1 MRVGYFSPLP
11 PERTGI
17 GDYSYE
23 LLEELRSLLDVTAV
37 VSDDVLYSVRAPDG
51 VEVVGASSVR
61 EDAFDCNIYQMGN
74 NPNFHRFIYGRAFE
88 EPGLLVLHDPSLA
101 DFTAEMCGDAQSTIF
116 REEVAYDR
124 PEIGLDDDLPLV
136 DAGNGRID
144 LDRLEVLLSRRI
156 VESNV
161 RTLVH
166 SAAMAREMT
175 RRYQGSDVATIQ
187 LPAQLVPDVPRPVAR
202 QPGEVVFGVFGGI
215 NYYKRILPIVEAF
228 AEVRSRRPL
237 ARMVVAGRSDD
248 RLLEIEIRRIAE
260 RRELGG
266 ALEVKT
272 NLRLE
277 DLEREM
283 SLCDVGISLRW
294 PTAGEMSATLMRTLG
309 AGRPAIVSDVLQFR
323 ELDSRYCWRVTTDF
337 DREHDS
343 LVELMDAAASDPERC
358 RRAGEAARRFV
369 EREAT
374 YRVVAEQYVR
384 HVEHCATRR
393 DATRERRRHLL
404 LATRAVL
411 GVNLFTPG
419 GDGGTA
425 LAARRLG
432 EALRSDGVDVV
443 LVELAPPL
451 GPVAETVGPED
462 AHDGDA
468 VEHPGRGGSPPGGAG
483 EDERAR
489 AHAARVEAAAHAR
502 RDRALVERAELQLDR
517 ADIAVAGRGPH
528 IVDLYVTDDAGAQRA
543 GSLARVRRARG
554 HRVVAVLS
562 PGLVPF
568 TTDHRLLLELSE
580 QVWVPGEHG
589 AEVAAMST
597 TVPVAIVPWPARL
610 PDAAVPDAA
619 VPNAAVPNAA
629 VPDALGDT
637 AGGGEVRACGFFASV
652 DASSGISHANPF
664 AVVDA
669 FRAAFPHAQRGMTAR
684 LVLAFGGVG
693 ARPEAAER
701 LAEEVARVRG
711 TFVADPS
718 PSELRALMAAS
729 DVYVSL
735 HRSEP
740 FGLQIADAM
749 AQGKVVVA
757 TGWSSLD
764 GHTSGRDSCRV
775 GYSVRDVADADAYLD
790 AGTGASPGSG
800 YLWIEPDIEGA
811 ARWMRRLAADPARRE
826 RMGAAARATAVAH
839 LSSRSVGRAGSTA
852 LATLVATSRRAD
864 ETVDL
869 AEARGLVASSAP
881 GDDKRAARS

>member
-1 MRVGYFSPLP
+1 MRVAYFSPLP

-23 LLEELRSLLDVTAV
+23 LLEELRGLLDVTAV

-124 PEIGLDDDLPLV
+124 PEIGPDDDLPLV
-136 DAGNGRID
+136 DAGKGRID
-144 LDRLEVLLSRRI
+144 LDRLEVLLARRI
-156 VESNV
+156 IESNV

-175 RRYQGSDVATIQ
+175 RRYQGSDIATIQ
-187 LPAQLVPDVPRPVAR
+187 LPAQLVPDVPRPAAR

-228 AEVRSRRPL
+228 ADVRSRHPL

-248 RLLEIEIRRIAE
+248 RLLEIEVRRIAE

-337 DREHDS
+337 DHEHDS

-358 RRAGEAARRFV
+358 RRAGDAARRFV

-384 HVEHCATRR
+384 HVEHCASRR

-411 GVNLFTPG
+411 GANLFTPG
-419 GDGGTA
+419 GDGE
-425 LAARRLG
+425 AAMAGRRLG

-443 LVELAPPL
+443 VVELAPPL
-451 GPVAETVGPED
+451 GPVAESVETED
-462 AHDGDA
+462 PSDGDA
-468 VEHPGRGGSPPGGAG
+468 ADHPSVGGALSGGGG
-483 EDERAR
+483 EDERAW
-489 AHAARVEAAAHAR
+489 AHAARAEAAAHAR
-502 RDRALVERAELQLDR
+502 RDRALVERAERQLDR

-528 IVDLYVTDDAGAQRA
+528 IVDLYVTDDRGAQRA

-568 TTDHRLLLELSE
+568 TTDYRLLLELAE

-597 TVPVAIVPWPARL
+597 TVPVAIVPWPAGL

-619 VPNAAVPNAA
+619 VPDAA
-629 VPDALGDT
+629 GDP
-637 AGGGEVRACGFFASV
+637 AGGGEPRPCGFLAYV
-652 DASSGISHANPF
+652 DASSGISYANPF

-669 FRAAFPHAQRGMTAR
+669 FRAAFPHAQRGVTAR

-693 ARPEAAER
+693 SRPEAAER
-701 LAEEVARVRG
+701 LAEDVARVRG

-718 PSELRALMAAS
+718 PGELRALMAAS

-749 AQGKVVVA
+749 AQGKVVVVA
-757 TGWSSLD
+757 GWSSLD

-775 GYSVRDVADADAYLD
+775 GYSVCDVADADAYLD

-800 YLWIEPDIEGA
+800 YLWIEPDVDGA
-811 ARWMRRLAADPARRE
+811 ARWMQRLAADPARRQ
-826 RMGAAARATAVAH
+826 RMGAAARATAAAH
-839 LSSRSVGRAGSTA
+839 LSSRSVGRAGRTA

-869 AEARGLVASSAP
+869 AAARGLVASSAS
-881 GDDKRAARS
+881 GDDNQAARS